1 MTVKADV
8 VRVAVIQASPVFLD
22 RDASLEKAVRLISE
36 AANKGASLAAFG
48 EGWVPGYPVHA
59 WSLANSE
66 LWWELA
72 AAYLDQAVDFQSAV
86 IDTLCSAAGK
96 ANIDIVI
103 GLAERE
109 PNYSWLSLFDAVVH
123 WSRGSNPW
131 PPSKIEACII
141 RARSVGRW

>member
-1 MTVKADV
+1 VKADV

-36 AANKGASLAAFG
+36 AARKGASLAAFG

-72 AAYLDQAVDFQSAV
+72 AAYLEQAVDFQSAV
-86 IDTLCSAAGK
+86 ID
-96 ANIDIVI
+96 ANDS
-103 GLAERE
+103 R
-109 PNYSWLSLFDAVVH
+109 LSLFDAVVH
-123 WSRGSNPW
+123 RSRGSNPR
-131 PPSKIEACII
+131 PASKIEARII
-141 RARSVGRW
+141 